1 VGNGTGAAAEE
12 KPMTKRS
19 VVAVIV
25 LTFITF
31 GIYSLYWYV
40 KTKNEMVARGA
51 SIPTGWLLIIPIANI
66 YWMWKWSEG
75 VEFVTRGKMSG
86 AVSFLLV
93 FLLGLIGV
101 AIIQSAFNDVTDE
114 RGQLPQARI
123 A

>member
-1 VGNGTGAAAEE
+1 
-12 KPMTKRS
+12 MMKRS
-19 VVAVIV
+19 VAAVIV

-40 KTKNEMVARGA
+40 KTKDEMVAQGA

-75 VEFVTRGKMSG
+75 VEYVTRGKSSA

-101 AIIQSAFNDVTDE
+101 AIIQATFNSLPDE
-114 RGQLPQARI
+114 RAQLPQARI